1 MPNGLKID
9 DLLRAERTREQMAEG
24 SEISAKSTQ
33 PIDVRFRRETTHQVF
48 QAGANNELE
57 DVGPGKGS
65 LSRKIDRVGDL
76 HVSHAQSG
84 AASDLGAE
92 VHSAGIRDVHN
103 RPEGRQL
110 TGEIPILVPSVER
123 KGFVEAKIV
132 FADGSQAEAH
142 ITAVSEVDRSDPL
155 LALGGCTAGYD

>member
-9 DLLRAERTREQMAEG
+9 DLLRAERTREEMAEG
-24 SEISAKSTQ
+24 SEISAKSSQ

-57 DVGPGKGS
+57 DMGPGKGS
-65 LSRKIDRVGDL
+65 LARKVDRVGHL
-76 HVSHAQSG
+76 HVSHAHSG

-92 VHSAGIRDVHN
+92 MHSAGIRDVHD

-110 TGEIPILVPSVER
+110 TGEIPILVPSVKR
-123 KGFVEAKIV
+123 KGLVEAKIV

-142 ITAVSEVDRSDPL
+142 ITAVSEEDRSDPL
-155 LALGGCTAGYD
+155 LALGACTAGHD